1 MILGA
6 LQQYFEVFGG
16 ASVASGAFLLIRED
30 YQIDNQYYLGIFL
43 NLGGRM
49 VWKKPIP
56 KCKFDQQIRYF
67 WCTWSI
73 YGRKKLTRDKRFW
86 ILWTCGVLGKISEFD
101 GRKSHMQCMN
111 AYSFSSVWSGLS
123 LTPLVHEHW
132 ILKKIVVYMAK
143 VIHLQIF
150 VLISALLE

>member
-49 VWKKPIP
+49 V
-56 KCKFDQQIRYF
+56 
-67 WCTWSI
+67 
-73 YGRKKLTRDKRFW
+73 
-86 ILWTCGVLGKISEFD
+86 
-101 GRKSHMQCMN
+101 
-111 AYSFSSVWSGLS
+111 
-123 LTPLVHEHW
+123 
-132 ILKKIVVYMAK
+132 
-143 VIHLQIF
+143 
-150 VLISALLE
+150 

>member
-49 VWKKPIP
+49 VWKN
-56 KCKFDQQIRYF
+56 KF
-67 WCTWSI
+67 
-73 YGRKKLTRDKRFW
+73 L
-86 ILWTCGVLGKISEFD
+86 
-101 GRKSHMQCMN
+101 N
-111 AYSFSSVWSGLS
+111 AN
-123 LTPLVHEHW
+123 
-132 ILKKIVVYMAK
+132 
-143 VIHLQIF
+143 
-150 VLISALLE
+150 LISKLGTFGALDQFMGGKSSLETKDFEYFELVVF